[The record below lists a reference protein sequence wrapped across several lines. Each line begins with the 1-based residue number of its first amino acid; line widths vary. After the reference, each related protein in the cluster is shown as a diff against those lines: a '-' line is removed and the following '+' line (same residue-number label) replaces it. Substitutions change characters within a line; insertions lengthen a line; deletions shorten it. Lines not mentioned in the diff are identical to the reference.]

1 MGRVLTKIPYA
12 EMWLHPADEGEMYYQ
27 LDVIF
32 SLPVACVSFVIC
44 LLGCRSEVLMGRL
57 DAFNSSLCV
66 LGGIMI
72 IECCTCI

>member
-1 MGRVLTKIPYA
+1 MRIPCAEIGLLPAEEIEMGYL
-12 EMWLHPADEGEMYYQ
+12 LN
-27 LDVIF
+27 VIF
-32 SLPVACVSFVIC
+32 FRCQSHAPFVIC

-72 IECCTCI
+72 IEC